1 MASTAS
7 GSKQEMPLIQ
17 GACGG
22 AEAAD
27 KEALY
32 MPSGPAR
39 VKLYPAPS
47 SAHKVNVKTVGS

>member
-7 GSKQEMPLIQ
+7 GSKQEMSDS
-17 GACGG
+17 GARGG

-27 KEALY
+27 KGAVY
-32 MPSGPAR
+32 MLSGSAR

-47 SAHKVNVKTVGS
+47 SVHKVSVKTVGS